1 MGVWI
6 IWRGFSNNFNQI
18 GPKRAAA
25 SARRNRAAAS
35 MQAAAN
41 FSGGGCKFLGT
52 SYDEYHINVEFTR
65 A

>member
-1 MGVWI
+1 MWLWI
-6 IWRGFSNNFNQI
+6 IWHCFSNDFNQI
-18 GPKRAAA
+18 GLNRAAT

-35 MQAAAN
+35 VQATAN